1 MKTVKPLAAAVI
13 LAASGTQTLAQSGA
27 LEEVIVTA
35 TKRAESLQD
44 VPVTVNAIT
53 ASTLKVAGVVDLTDV
68 AQLVPTLTVSTNT
81 SPFNTGIRIRGI
93 GTAQNDPSLESS
105 VAFIVDGVYMARSGL
120 GMSDLTDIERVEV
133 LQGPQGT
140 LYGKNANA
148 GVISV
153 ITKNPNFEETEGSV
167 AATLGDYSL
176 QQYTGSVTGPIND
189 TLAYLL
195 AGNVRKQDGWLEN
208 GVGDDQMST
217 DDWNLRG
224 KLQWAPTDALS
235 VMLTGSYVH
244 RDDNCCAPDAKQ
256 SDTIL
261 NLLAANNM
269 PVPKNDP
276 SDWKNNVNLPADFTM
291 TSETEVLTIDY
302 DLGWGQ
308 LTSLTAWNEYKYKNS
323 FDPDN
328 SQLDIIR
335 QQEDRYTGNS
345 LSQELR
351 LASDLDGPLQYLA
364 GLYYMEQENTRGNG
378 NPTFVLGED
387 FLQVLPVSAIAQ
399 PGDYVAFNSDWQAD
413 TWAVFGQTTYSFTE
427 EWLLTLGLRYTS
439 EQKDADLLTTTY
451 SSSVSGMAGGP
462 IFVNNISQPIDET
475 YHGDED
481 GYTWLAS
488 LRYFVTPDTMLFAS
502 SATGTKSGGFNG
514 VGGTPEERPFK
525 EETTINYELGVKSQV
540 WDDRLKLNA
549 TAFYSKFDDYQFLAQ
564 VPVGIGQFVSNAA
577 QVTTQGVD
585 MSFTALPLPNL
596 IIEGG
601 LQYLDAQY
609 TEGDLKELDLQV
621 VMAPDWS
628 GSLAA
633 TLLLP
638 LADGTTYLRTDYSFM
653 GDYYSNPN
661 YQVAGTQ
668 TTQDLFNARLGWR
681 NDSWD
686 GSLWVKNATDEANE
700 SLVTPFNLT
709 GAEYHWLMPPRTY
722 GATLRYNF

>member
-1 MKTVKPLAAAVI
+1 MRNIKPLVSAIALTIYSAAA
-13 LAASGTQTLAQSGA
+13 LAQSGA

-53 ASTLKVAGVVDLTDV
+53 ASTLEVAGVVDLTDV

-153 ITKNPNFEETEGSV
+153 VTKNPNFEETEGSV

-176 QQYTGSVTGPIND
+176 QQYTGSVTGPISD
-189 TLAYLL
+189 TLAYLM

-208 GVGDDQMST
+208 NVGEDQMSS

-256 SDTIL
+256 SDRIL
-261 NLLAANNM
+261 DLLAANNM

-291 TSETEVLTIDY
+291 TSETEVLTINY

-323 FDPDN
+323 FDADS
-328 SQLDIIR
+328 SQLDVIR

-364 GLYYMEQENTRGNG
+364 GLFYMEQENTRGNG
-378 NPTFVLGED
+378 NPIYILGED

-399 PGDYVAFNSDWQAD
+399 PGDYAALNSTWQAD

-427 EWLLTLGLRYTS
+427 EWLLTLGLRYTR

-462 IFVNNISQPIDET
+462 IFVNNISLPIDET

-488 LRYFVTPDTMLFAS
+488 LRYFVTPDTMLFVS

-514 VGGTPEERPFK
+514 VGGTPEDRPFK
-525 EETTINYELGVKSQV
+525 EETTINYELGVKSQL

-549 TAFYSKFDDYQFLAQ
+549 TAFYSEFDDYQFLAQ

-601 LQYLDAQY
+601 LQYLDAEY

-638 LADGTTYLRTDYSFM
+638 LAEGTTYLRADYSFM

-668 TTQDLFNARLGWR
+668 TTQDLFNVRLGWR